1 MQAGQPGYET
11 ALEPLHIQT
20 GKQHPQL
27 IMAQLIMAQLIMAQ
41 LIMAQLIMAWRS
53 VPERQKAAAAQE
65 FQLLFSMER
74 D

>member
-1 MQAGQPGYET
+1 MQAGHPGYET

-20 GKQHPQL
+20 GQQHP
-27 IMAQLIMAQLIMAQ
+27 QLIMAQLIMAQ

-65 FQLLFSMER
+65 LQLLFSMER

>member
-20 GKQHPQL
+20 GKQHP
-27 IMAQLIMAQLIMAQ
+27 QLIMAQ

>member
-1 MQAGQPGYET
+1 MQAGHLGYET

-20 GKQHPQL
+20 GKQHP
-27 IMAQLIMAQLIMAQ
+27 Q

>member
-1 MQAGQPGYET
+1 MQAGQPSYET
-11 ALEPLHIQT
+11 ALEPLHIQA
-20 GKQHPQL
+20 GKQYPQL
-27 IMAQLIMAQLIMAQ
+27 IMAQLIMT
-41 LIMAQLIMAWRS
+41 QLIMAWRS